1 MDEPRHHDASPSRW
15 YKDLE
20 MALPATLKGR
30 VICVTGCTSGTGL
43 VLAEFCAARGAKV
56 VMLNRPSKRADD
68 ALAEVRRVA
77 KKYKKDVQNISLV
90 PCDLQEFQSVR
101 TAAAALHHKCQ
112 LGIDVLCN
120 NSGVVALPNV
130 PTTDGFAG
138 EIQANHLGHFLLTA
152 EVWPLLERAAQARGE
167 SRVVNHTSSASQ
179 LVWMPFFH
187 GLRQGVQTRFFEN
200 DMSNVGHP
208 TSFIGRAQR
217 CSESKYA
224 NVVFTHALATKQ
236 SIVKSLCAHPGVVV
250 ANPVPDQ
257 SRGCCMTCEPTQQ
270 NTEDG
275 AMGIL
280 AACLLPEAK
289 SGEIW
294 GPAGFG
300 RAGPVVGEE
309 ITSGMG
315 CLTQSRDESVTR
327 LWEVSEAAIG
337 TDFVFLSDV
346 RDEVST
352 PQKRPSLPRVS
363 SRSFSP
369 LWD

>member
-1 MDEPRHHDASPSRW
+1 MVHGAMDEPRQPAETPSRW
-15 YKDLE
+15 FKDLE
-20 MALPATLKGR
+20 TALPATLKGSM
-30 VICVTGCTSGTGL
+30 ICVTGCTSGTGL

-77 KKYKKDVQNISLV
+77 KKYKKDGQNISLV

-101 TAAAALHHKCQ
+101 TAAAALHHKCKS
-112 LGIDVLCN
+112 GIDVLCN

-187 GLRQGVQTRFFEN
+187 GLRQGVQTRFFED
-200 DMSNVGHP
+200 DMNNVGHP

-257 SRGCCMTCEPTQQ
+257 SRGC
-270 NTEDG
+270 
-275 AMGIL
+275 A
-280 AACLLPEAK
+280 
-289 SGEIW
+289 
-294 GPAGFG
+294 F
-300 RAGPVVGEE
+300 RARTVW
-309 ITSGMG
+309 
-315 CLTQSRDESVTR
+315 R
-327 LWEVSEAAIG
+327 L
-337 TDFVFLSDV
+337 
-346 RDEVST
+346 
-352 PQKRPSLPRVS
+352 RPCAL
-363 SRSFSP
+363 
-369 LWD
+369 